1 MLHAPDTAMFT
12 AARLLRWYTV
22 ALSGSLPTGV
32 QVHDAGVVEQ
42 RQHACLQ
49 FVFPSS
55 TGGQTSY
62 WQ

>member
-1 MLHAPDTAMFT
+1 MLYAPNTATGMLT
-12 AARLLRWYTV
+12 PARLLIWYTV
-22 ALSGSLPTGV
+22 ALFGSSPTV
-32 QVHDAGVVEQ
+32 QVYD
-42 RQHACLQ
+42 ACLQ